1 MRSRVALLLLSMG
14 AASPV
19 PSVAQL
25 PAGGE
30 SAPPSPTVPP
40 AQQRFLQGL
49 KTAGRG
55 VAQIKYGIDRL
66 SRAQGA
72 HDSVQV
78 VLASKRLVGMCS
90 AARGFLVSGRGQMEP
105 TAYEAPTLK
114 PARDLVFQIDSLT
127 QSVKACLATK
137 GTIPSTLSPGL
148 VTRLHAYD
156 TAVAGFRTAIGL
168 PNKPSNN

>member
-1 MRSRVALLLLSMG
+1 
-14 AASPV
+14 
-19 PSVAQL
+19 
-25 PAGGE
+25 
-30 SAPPSPTVPP
+30 
-40 AQQRFLQGL
+40 L

-55 VAQIKYGIDRL
+55 VAQLKYGIDRL
-66 SRAQGA
+66 SRAQ
-72 HDSVQV
+72 DSVQV

-105 TAYEAPTLK
+105 KAYEAPTLK

-127 QSVKACLATK
+127 QSVRDCLSTK
-137 GTIPSTLSPGL
+137 GSIPPTLSPGL

-156 TAVAGFRTAIGL
+156 AALAGFRTAIGL